1 MRDVIFDLNNVGLCY
16 RKVGSVPWKNSN
28 TFWALHDVSFSV
40 QQGETV
46 GIIGRNGA
54 GKSTLLKILAD
65 IIKPDTGTITRADV
79 SIMMQSLG
87 AGFDP
92 RLTGKQN
99 IALSALLLGTDRE
112 SVYSK
117 FDDIIALA
125 DIGDFINEPIKNYS
139 SGMRARLGFSIAY
152 HIDADVMLIDEAL
165 ATGDHAFKIKA
176 SELIKQKIKS
186 DRTVIIVTHSMETV
200 RELCDRVIIIEDGHS
215 LPEVSLEESVE
226 YYINTKKK

>member
-16 RKVGSVPWKNSN
+16 RKVGSMPWKNSN
-28 TFWALHDVSFSV
+28 EFWALHDVSFSV
-40 QQGETV
+40 QRGETV

-54 GKSTLLKILAD
+54 GKSTLLRILAD

-79 SIMMQSLG
+79 SVLIQSLG

-99 IALSALLLGTDRE
+99 IALSALLLGMDKKGI
-112 SVYSK
+112 YSK
-117 FDDIIALA
+117 FDDIIALD
-125 DIGDFINEPIKNYS
+125 DIGDFINEPIRSYS

-165 ATGDHAFKIKA
+165 AVGDHVFKIKA
-176 SELIKQKIKS
+176 SELIKEKIKS
-186 DRTVIIVTHSMETV
+186 DRTVIIVTHSMDIV

-215 LPEVSLEESVE
+215 LPEMSLEESIK
-226 YYINTKKK
+226 YYVNTRKR